1 MNALISLHNS
11 VFDRLERLL
20 SPSVIPLLARL
31 VFAGTLL
38 IYFWNSAQTKLSGIF
53 TLDFGAF
60 AQIFPKKFEALGYD
74 PSLMSG
80 LDQAIVFAG
89 TYAEYILP
97 ALIVVGLLTRLAAIG
112 MIGFIVVQSVTDI
125 VGHGADAKTIG
136 AWFDK
141 ASDSHIMDQ
150 RAFWIFLLLFLVVR
164 GAGAMSLDRFV
175 LDRARA

>member
-1 MNALISLHNS
+1 MNALFSLYNS
-11 VFDRLERLL
+11 IFERIERLL
-20 SPSVIPLLARL
+20 SPTVMPLLARL

-53 TLDFGAF
+53 TLNFGAF
-60 AQIFPKKFEALGYD
+60 AQIFQKKFEALGYD

-80 LDQAIVFAG
+80 LDRAIIFAG
-89 TYAEYILP
+89 TYAEFILP
-97 ALIVVGLLTRLAAIG
+97 AMIVLGLLTRIAAIG

-136 AWFDK
+136 AWFDA

-150 RAFWIFLLLFLVVR
+150 RAFWVFLLLYLMVR
-164 GAGAMSLDRFV
+164 GAGAISLDRLF